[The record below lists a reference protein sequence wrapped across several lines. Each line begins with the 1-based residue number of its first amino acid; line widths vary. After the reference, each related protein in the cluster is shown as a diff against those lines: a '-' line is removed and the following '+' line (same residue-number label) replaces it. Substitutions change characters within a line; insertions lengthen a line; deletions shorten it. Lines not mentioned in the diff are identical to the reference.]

1 MIVDTVVATVV
12 TILQLLQHIVSLK
25 SGAFI
30 AHCRLIT
37 VSKPRY
43 ALYPSQTTRRLPIT
57 RHDHDDD
64 DVDLEGKTTHTHTS
78 IGRTIDSL
86 SEQLC

>member
-57 RHDHDDD
+57 RHDHDHDD
-64 DVDLEGKTTHTHTS
+64 SDLEGKTTHTHTHQHWS
-78 IGRTIDSL
+78 NDRLT
-86 SEQLC
+86 E